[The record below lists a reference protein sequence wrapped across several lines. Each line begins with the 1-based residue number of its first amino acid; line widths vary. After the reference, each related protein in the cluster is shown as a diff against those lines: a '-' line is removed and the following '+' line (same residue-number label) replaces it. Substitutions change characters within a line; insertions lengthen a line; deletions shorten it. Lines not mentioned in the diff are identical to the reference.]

1 MDCRECRGRGVV
13 LVDCDHNDVAGV
25 DSCWACIGEDGMIE
39 DECEYCDGYGK
50 VSVCDGCDGDGCDKC
65 AHLSQPSP
73 SQPSQTETLP

>member
-65 AHLSQPSP
+65 DYNGIVPAAGPVL
-73 SQPSQTETLP
+73 T